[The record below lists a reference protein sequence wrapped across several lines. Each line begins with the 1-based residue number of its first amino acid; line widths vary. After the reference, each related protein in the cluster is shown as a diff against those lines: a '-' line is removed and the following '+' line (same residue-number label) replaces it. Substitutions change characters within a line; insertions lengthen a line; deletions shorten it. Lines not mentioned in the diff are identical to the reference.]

1 MIMKSIKELKLVDV
15 KIVIFGAG
23 DFGSCAYLYCS
34 RAFPQTYISFCD
46 NNKDRQSE
54 RIQGCEIISPKKA
67 VCLYPKAAY
76 VLASADYAEEMYIQL
91 SQMGILDEQIFLFAK
106 EECYH
111 LLTLDEMWEINK
123 KGYEQLT
130 HRTLDK
136 RKLNTY
142 TEKMQYSK
150 IYDADGLRTRLTDKY
165 RVKEWV
171 KEKIGEEYVVPL
183 LGVYK
188 NADEI
193 DFDKLPEKFVLK
205 ANHGCGMNYIVKD
218 KEKEDITLLREE
230 LQKCLEYHYMDLS
243 FELQYREI
251 QPCII
256 AEKYIE
262 EFHKESYDYKF
273 FCFDGKVQM
282 IMIVKNIEQEDAAR
296 CFYDADFHFVPCE
309 LDDGVRMPEVP
320 FKKPASLEKMVE
332 IAEQLSDGMDQVRV
346 DLYAPG
352 ENIYFGEMTFTSW
365 GGNVNITPAEIDYQL
380 GSYWRLGDI
389 R

>member
-1 MIMKSIKELKLVDV
+1 MIMKSVKELKAADRG
-15 KIVIFGAG
+15 IVIFGAG

-34 RAFPQTYISFCD
+34 RVFPQACISFCD
-46 NNKDRQSE
+46 NNEDRQSG
-54 RIQGCEIISPKKA
+54 RIQGREIISPEKA
-67 VCLYPKAAY
+67 VCLYPEASY
-76 VLASADYAEEMYIQL
+76 VLASAGHAEEMHIQL
-91 SQMGILDEQIFLFAK
+91 SQMGIPDEQIFLSAK
-106 EECYH
+106 EDCYH
-111 LLTLDEMWEINK
+111 LLTPDEMWEINK

-136 RKLNTY
+136 RKLDAY

-150 IYDADGLRTRLTDKY
+150 IYEADGLKTRLTDKY
-165 RVKEWV
+165 LVKEWV
-171 KEKIGEEYVVPL
+171 KEKIGGEYVVPL

-205 ANHGCGMNYIVKD
+205 ANHGSGMNYIVKD
-218 KEKEDITLLREE
+218 KGREDLPLLREE
-230 LQKCLEYHYMDLS
+230 LRKCLEYHYMDSS

-251 QPCII
+251 QPRII

-262 EFHKESYDYKF
+262 EFQKESYDYKF
-273 FCFDGKVQM
+273 FCFDGKVRM
-282 IMIVKNIEQEDAAR
+282 IMIVKSIGQEAAAR

-309 LDDGVRMPEVP
+309 LNDGVPMPEVP
-320 FKKPASLEKMVE
+320 FKKPASLEKMLD
-332 IAEQLSDGMDQVRV
+332 IAERLSEGMEQVRV